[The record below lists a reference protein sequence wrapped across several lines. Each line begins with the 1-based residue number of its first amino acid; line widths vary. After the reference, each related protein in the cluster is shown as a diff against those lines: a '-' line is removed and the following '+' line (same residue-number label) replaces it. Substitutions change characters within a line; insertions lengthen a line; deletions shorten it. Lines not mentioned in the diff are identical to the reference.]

1 MLFAVMD
8 IGGTSGKP
16 NMVEDILRKLH
27 ETDAIYTYGISDTT
41 KGIKLYKRGDPG
53 GVLVTGRPA
62 HTVLPPPF
70 DQLPNITS
78 PAAHQVHHKFVVCG
92 FNGPDPT
99 VFCGS
104 SNLAEGGEQHNGDN
118 LLEIHDADVASCF
131 AIEALGLIDHFDF
144 LDSTDVGKKR
154 QPSASG
160 SADAIKA
167 SVFLDATD
175 KWAMSYFDPSDLHFK
190 DRQLFSR

>member
-1 MLFAVMD
+1 M
-8 IGGTSGKP
+8 
-16 NMVEDILRKLH
+16 
-27 ETDAIYTYGISDTT
+27 
-41 KGIKLYKRGDPG
+41 
-53 GVLVTGRPA
+53 
-62 HTVLPPPF
+62 LPPPF

-118 LLEIHDADVASCF
+118 LLEIHYDADVALVLRDQ
-131 AIEALGLIDHFDF
+131 ALGSDRPFRLPRQTH
-144 LDSTDVGKKR
+144 VGKKR

-175 KWAMSYFDPSDLHFK
+175 KWAMSDSIPPICISRINSSAARTAKRRLHARVAPELIRKGRCEAGKDPLGQNVEPSRSAGEPPIGIPGVPFE
-190 DRQLFSR
+190 RTQLYWNCGGS